1 MADEAQLPAL
11 ETTSAPA
18 DTRRRVY
25 AKPLLTS
32 VLSAAV
38 PGLGQLVQGR
48 TARGVLWLAA
58 FAAAISV
65 VVMLRTDSTYAGFMV
80 SMVLMAL
87 LTISAACDAFF
98 SPVSKARLKAPAF
111 LIVVPFLIAIVF
123 ALLDTALLIVASGF
137 KSFKVGS
144 SSMEATI
151 EKGDDIIVDLH
162 AYSRHGPKRGD
173 VVPPHLYF
181 LLGDARDIS
190 LDSRSPEFGMV
201 DRNNIKGRVLYVV
214 NSERVGKRAD
224 LTQPTPIPG
233 GPAS

>member
-98 SPVSKARLKAPAF
+98 LPSRNRGSK
-111 LIVVPFLIAIVF
+111 
-123 ALLDTALLIVASGF
+123 LLRFS
-137 KSFKVGS
+137 
-144 SSMEATI
+144 
-151 EKGDDIIVDLH
+151 
-162 AYSRHGPKRGD
+162 
-173 VVPPHLYF
+173 
-181 LLGDARDIS
+181 
-190 LDSRSPEFGMV
+190 
-201 DRNNIKGRVLYVV
+201 
-214 NSERVGKRAD
+214 
-224 LTQPTPIPG
+224 
-233 GPAS
+233 